1 MGLVAK
7 DVVGNVMNGVIWELE
22 LVEIEDN
29 KAVTE
34 SVIEGQKTQWPKNKE
49 QMYKQ
54 RSTKHYTDN

>member
-7 DVVGNVMNGVIWELE
+7 DVVWNVMNGVIWELE

-34 SVIEGQKTQWPKNKE
+34 SVIEEGQKTQ
-49 QMYKQ
+49 
-54 RSTKHYTDN
+54 